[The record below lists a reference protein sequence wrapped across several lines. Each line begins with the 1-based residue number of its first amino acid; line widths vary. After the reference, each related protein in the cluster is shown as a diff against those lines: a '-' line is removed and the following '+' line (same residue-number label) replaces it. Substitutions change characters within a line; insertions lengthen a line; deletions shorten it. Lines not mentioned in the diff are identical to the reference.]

1 MLKKHVRR
9 YIAASRGLCL
19 LLFTITFIHNDTYY
33 TLIIASHIVDMQ
45 QDTVPQF
52 SSISQEV
59 ALYTL

>member
-1 MLKKHVRR
+1 MSGVS

-19 LLFTITFIHNDTYY
+19 LLFLTFIHNDTYY